1 MPLTNDAGEVVESD
15 NKPDT
20 PDFISLHGVTK
31 AGIALN
37 ITIRGGKPFKNTP
50 ALEWRLYGEKG
61 EIRVSSSQ
69 AFLQFTVPDI
79 KIEVHDFESDEVK
92 VVEIRGREFDGFQL
106 DTPADNVGRAYETI
120 AEAGSNCTFE
130 DAVERH
136 RLLDAMF
143 KENGYEQPL

>member
-1 MPLTNDAGEVVESD
+1 VVESD

-31 AGIALN
+31 SGTALA
-37 ITIRGGKPFKNTP
+37 ITIRGGKPFKNSP
-50 ALEWRLYGEKG
+50 ALDWRLYGEKG

-69 AFLQFTVPDI
+69 AFLQFTVPDMM
-79 KIEVHDFESDEVK
+79 IEVHDFESDEIE
-92 VVEIRGREFDGFQL
+92 VVEIKGREFDGFSL
-106 DTPADNVGRAYETI
+106 ATPADNVGRAYEAI
-120 AEAGSNCTFE
+120 AEVGSNCTFE

-143 KENGYEQPL
+143 KENGYVQPS